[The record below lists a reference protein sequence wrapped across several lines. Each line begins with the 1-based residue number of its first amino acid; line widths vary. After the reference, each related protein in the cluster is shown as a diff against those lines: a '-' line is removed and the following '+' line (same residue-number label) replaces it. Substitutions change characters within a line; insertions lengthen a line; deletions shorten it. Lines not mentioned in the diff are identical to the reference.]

1 MSLQPKLNYTSVCYS
16 FLISVLLILSPLF
29 GNAQEAK
36 RDSLRNLLTQ
46 QAPDTNKVN
55 TYIALAF
62 EMRYIDANELIN
74 YAKKAFTLADSI
86 GFTKGVAQSTRN
98 IGLGHSYIGN
108 LDSALIYCRKA
119 ASLANKN
126 GLIQIEAD
134 AYNTIG
140 NTHFRRSQYDS
151 ARWAYQ
157 KSLLLFEQINNGESV
172 AISRASLGVIFSEQG
187 KFSKSLE
194 MYQEALLFFEGQGN
208 PNMLAN
214 MYNNIA
220 NIYQQQDKFE
230 KAYEYY
236 NRTNEY
242 DSITGNKSGRSRT
255 LQNMGNVLVQLG
267 QNDEARKNYLMAIEL
282 ATTSGSECVGTMPM
296 TQLGDLYLDE
306 REYDSAYF
314 YITKALDLAIKCEHE
329 RSIASVYLDLGD
341 YYRIQRDF
349 RKSEEALLKGF
360 EIAEKNDMRP
370 NMQELASSLHSVYEQ
385 LGNYSLAYKY
395 LKICGE
401 LKDELFDKESTE
413 TIARLEAE
421 YEFEKEKQLIQSEQA
436 QKEMAFQQELTK
448 EKWIRYSALAL
459 TLAIGIVAF
468 LAYRGYKIKREANVA
483 LQDKNQKL
491 NELRANEKRLSDEAI
506 ASKERELATM
516 AMASHE
522 KNALLKDLEQKVSF
536 IEGRMG
542 DEMSLSLKEM
552 RKTISDGY
560 SLDQSWDSFLHRFED
575 VHPQFFDRLKE
586 ENPNLTIDD
595 LKLSAYL
602 KIGMTNKEI
611 ANVTHLAI
619 GSVKS
624 KINRLKKKLE
634 MGPEDSVRDFMLRY
648 A

>member
-1 MSLQPKLNYTSVCYS
+1 AAGGAAR
-16 FLISVLLILSPLF
+16 VLLAHQPVGRKIDRFVDL
-29 GNAQEAK
+29 G
-36 RDSLRNLLTQ
+36 RDRPAVEFSTLV
-46 QAPDTNKVN
+46 D
-55 TYIALAF
+55 
-62 EMRYIDANELIN
+62 NE
-74 YAKKAFTLADSI
+74 
-86 GFTKGVAQSTRN
+86 
-98 IGLGHSYIGN
+98 
-108 LDSALIYCRKA
+108 
-119 ASLANKN
+119 
-126 GLIQIEAD
+126 
-134 AYNTIG
+134 
-140 NTHFRRSQYDS
+140 
-151 ARWAYQ
+151 
-157 KSLLLFEQINNGESV
+157 ESV
-172 AISRASLGVIFSEQG
+172 AISRASIAVILSEQG

-194 MYQEALLFFEGQGN
+194 MYQEALLFFERQGN

-214 MYNNIA
+214 IYNNIA
-220 NIYQQQDKFE
+220 NIYQQRDEFD

-236 NRTNEY
+236 NRTNQY

-255 LQNMGNVLVQLG
+255 VQNMGNVLVQLG
-267 QNDEARKNYLMAIEL
+267 QNDDARKNYLLAIDL
-282 ATTSGSECVGTMPM
+282 AVSSGSECAGTMPM

-306 REYDSAYF
+306 GAYDSAYY
-314 YITKALDLAIKCEHE
+314 YINRALNLALKCEHE

-341 YYRIQRDF
+341 YHRIQGDF
-349 RKSEEALLKGF
+349 RKAEDALLKGF
-360 EIAEKNDMRP
+360 ETAERNDMRP
-370 NMQELASSLHSVYEQ
+370 NMQELASSLYEVYEL
-385 LGNYSLAYKY
+385 LGNYPYAYKF
-395 LKICGE
+395 LKISSE
-401 LKDELFDKESTE
+401 LQDELFDKESTE
-413 TIARLEAE
+413 AIARLEAE
-421 YEFEKEKQLIQSEQA
+421 YEFEKEKQTIESEQA
-436 QKEMAFQQELTK
+436 QKELAYQQELTQ
-448 EKWIRYSALAL
+448 EKWIRYSVIAL
-459 TLAIGIVAF
+459 TIAIAIVAF
-468 LAYRGYKIKREANVA
+468 MAYRGYKIKQGANVA

-634 MGPEDSVRDFMLRY
+634 MGPDDSVRDFMLRY